1 MTLSASFSSLIP
13 NHIPENLVFDFDY
26 IKDVE
31 GVDPYKNME
40 RLLEEDVPDF
50 LYTPAYGGHWIAT
63 RYEDIQAI
71 LKDHENFTSFPILIP
86 ALDQDRPLIPQ
97 QIDPPDHQ
105 NYRRI
110 LGPMFSPAAI
120 RKHEELIRNLTNQLI
135 DSFIGKGECDFVAE
149 FASKLPTLAFLK
161 LVGSPTE
168 QVEKLV
174 ALDQTFLSGTPEEQ
188 EKAGTALAGFTAE
201 LVSEKVRHP
210 GDDWVSYMLSRKGEN
225 GEPELDIGTIT
236 EITYFLFIA
245 GLDTVLNTLGHTWRY
260 LALNQHEYRKL
271 GEDPELVADAV
282 EEFLRVYAVVNDAR
296 RARHD
301 LKYKGIAIKKGEAV
315 LLPTMLA
322 NRDAGVFENAS
333 SVQLDRETNV
343 HLAFGAGIH
352 RCLGSNLARI
362 ELRIALEEWLKRIPE
377 FSIRENARVTAYA
390 RVTIGLHALPL
401 VWSS

>member
-1 MTLSASFSSLIP
+1 MSSSVAFSSP
-13 NHIPENLVFDFDY
+13 IPEHVPDNLVFDFDY
-26 IKDVE
+26 IRDVE
-31 GVDPYKNME
+31 GVDPYGNFE

-86 ALDQDRPLIPQ
+86 ALEQDRPLIPQ
-97 QIDPPDHQ
+97 QIDPPEHH

-120 RKHEELIRNLTNQLI
+120 LKQEGLIRNLTNQLI
-135 DSFIGKGECDFVAE
+135 DNFIDKGECDFVAE
-149 FASKLPTLAFLK
+149 FASKLPTLSFLT
-161 LVGSPTE
+161 LVGSPTD

-174 ALDQTFLSGTPEEQ
+174 ALDQTFLSGTSEEQ
-188 EKAGTALAGFTAE
+188 EKASAALAGFTAE
-201 LVSEKVRHP
+201 LVSEKAGNP
-210 GDDWVSYMLSRKGEN
+210 GDDWISYMLSRKDEN
-225 GEPELDIGTIT
+225 GEPELDVGTIM

-245 GLDTVLNTLGHTWRY
+245 GLDTVVNTLGHIWRY

-271 GEDPELVADAV
+271 GKDPELVADAV

-301 LKYKGIAIKKGEAV
+301 LEYKGIPIKKGEAV

-322 NRDAGVFENAS
+322 NRDDGVFENAPA
-333 SVQLDRETNV
+333 VQLDRETNV

-401 VWSS
+401 VWSN